1 MNKNMNAENL
11 SYLSYEINGTRFIV
25 QTLSN
30 SMDITKVE
38 GTNDE
43 QGTGNISDETSF
55 GKEEEPISLISVDGQ
70 IYAFQNGDFQELNLS
85 HVDGQIELSDKAV
98 LLSRDIENEETQF
111 ITNGAI
117 IIENIDDDNQE
128 RYEIVTEQNDK
139 NFVMQKDDVNANDFV
154 EVVTAFKC
162 KICTYTTQDRGELIE
177 HFQKTHINPTVDIEE
192 KEESVNVD
200 EVKLVYMCGECS
212 SCFPSLEDCKE
223 HMIND
228 HQLTNTAPEKAV
240 REYMTNE
247 LRDPKLHVE
256 QIKNNCKNNQL
267 KQEVKDTKSLNS
279 ECILNK
285 KAIELAETNV
295 RCTYRGCPYKFA
307 TEEIMQQHV
316 AFHTESQSV
325 SAFKCSICRDLKF
338 TKWRQCS
345 LHLWKKHEI
354 DVGLFTC
361 KICKAYKSATMVKL
375 LTHMKVHSETR
386 EYECS
391 ECGKCF
397 KQASQLRNHRV
408 MHLDR
413 KTLEVKRWYTSK
425 KCDMCGKT
433 YANSKCL
440 KSHIQAVHSKLRP
453 YVCNVCGHSS
463 ARKAM
468 LQMHLR
474 QHTGDKPFSCELC
487 EYRTGDHNTLR
498 RHIMQH
504 TGFRPYKCPH
514 CSYTAIQSSSYKNHL
529 KSRHPLLSGLFT
541 CDSCSFKTVKKESYI
556 QHVHDH
562 EKGLIKANIQK
573 KDDEN
578 VEVFPGNIAA
588 AQLIYSCLGAFSKV
602 GDTLEANLMS
612 SSTSADGT
620 SQTITI
626 QIPSKHLENSLS
638 SRENIKSSSAIEQ
651 EDEET
656 MHCFLKLPRE
666 EEENIDTGGITIP
679 AEPEI
684 STSATIDID

>member
-413 KTLEVKRWYTSK
+413 KTLEVKR
-425 KCDMCGKT
+425 
-433 YANSKCL
+433 
-440 KSHIQAVHSKLRP
+440 
-453 YVCNVCGHSS
+453 
-463 ARKAM
+463 
-468 LQMHLR
+468 
-474 QHTGDKPFSCELC
+474 
-487 EYRTGDHNTLR
+487 
-498 RHIMQH
+498 
-504 TGFRPYKCPH
+504 FRPYKCPH